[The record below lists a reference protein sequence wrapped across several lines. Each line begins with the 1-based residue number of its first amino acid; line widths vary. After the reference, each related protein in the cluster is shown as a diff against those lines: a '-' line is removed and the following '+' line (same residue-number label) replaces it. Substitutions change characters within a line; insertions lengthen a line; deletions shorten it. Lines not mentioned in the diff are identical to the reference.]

1 MLMPHSEETQYSHK
15 GNLSSHISCLFGHI
29 KCKKLGTALSLG
41 IISLAAGCVY
51 QYGGPP
57 LEAYWP
63 APSRPPGSGG
73 HLAWWAVLGVGLVL
87 FVWMGLRMFLGFQA
101 NRGGQP
107 LDREDAALL
116 RTARD
121 ALAMLLKKRLK
132 RLKPVARR
140 F

>member
-1 MLMPHSEETQYSHK
+1 
-15 GNLSSHISCLFGHI
+15 
-29 KCKKLGTALSLG
+29 LGAALSLG
-41 IISLAAGCVY
+41 IMSLAVGCVY

-57 LEAYWP
+57 LEAYLP
-63 APSRPPGSGG
+63 APSRPPGSGN
-73 HLAWWAVLGVGLVL
+73 HLVWWAVLGVGLVL
-87 FVWMGLRMFLGFQA
+87 FVWVGLRMFLGFQA